1 MKKLFLI
8 LMLLLAACTSPA
20 AEPAAPVTTN
30 EEPAAVVDVPMEEHD
45 DMMDEEMAEEP
56 MDEMAEEEMM
66 DEEMAEEPMDE
77 MAEEEMMDEEMA
89 EEPMEEMAE
98 EEMMDEEMAEEPM
111 GETAEETMMDLPAWQ
126 TLSLTNARTAETFTL
141 ANFAGKTV
149 FVEPMA
155 TWCSN
160 CRQQLQTVQ
169 SLQGQVGDDVVFVA
183 LSVETTISA
192 AELATYAQNQGFD
205 FHFAVMTPEFLQALA
220 AEFGQTIANPPAT
233 PHFVIN
239 PDGSFTS
246 LSTGIETADELLAKI
261 QG

>member
-1 MKKLFLI
+1 MKKLFLT
-8 LMLLLAACTSPA
+8 LLLLLAACTSPA
-20 AEPAAPVTTN
+20 AEPVAPVITN
-30 EEPAAVVDVPMEEHD
+30 EEPAAVVVEEHD
-45 DMMDEEMAEEP
+45 DMVDMEMAESPMDEVDEEMAEEP
-56 MDEMAEEEMM
+56 MAEMA
-66 DEEMAEEPMDE
+66 AEEVMN
-77 MAEEEMMDEEMA
+77 EEMA
-89 EEPMEEMAE
+89 EEPMEETAA
-98 EEMMDEEMAEEPM
+98 EEMMA
-111 GETAEETMMDLPAWQ
+111 LPAWQ

-141 ANFAGKTV
+141 ADFVGKTV

-155 TWCSN
+155 IWCSK

-169 SLQGQVGDDVVFVA
+169 SLQGQVGDEVLFVA
-183 LSVETTISA
+183 LSVETTLSA
-192 AELATYAQNQGFD
+192 AELATYADNQGFD

-233 PHFVIN
+233 PHFIIR

>member
-1 MKKLFLI
+1 
-8 LMLLLAACTSPA
+8 
-20 AEPAAPVTTN
+20 
-30 EEPAAVVDVPMEEHD
+30 
-45 DMMDEEMAEEP
+45 MAEEP
-56 MDEMAEEEMM
+56 MD
-66 DEEMAEEPMDE
+66 
-77 MAEEEMMDEEMA
+77 
-89 EEPMEEMAE
+89 
-98 EEMMDEEMAEEPM
+98 
-111 GETAEETMMDLPAWQ
+111 ETAEETMMDLPAWQ
-126 TLSLTNARTAETFTL
+126 TLSLTNARTGETFTL
-141 ANFAGKTV
+141 ADFAGKTV

-205 FHFAVMTPEFLQALA
+205 FHFAVMTPEILQALA
-220 AEFGQTIANPPAT
+220 AEFGQSIANPPAT